1 MLCVSYHVKG
11 AGAEM
16 PRFFI
21 FRRKNLVVSGK
32 VCIFAS
38 LKSKCDTKSLPRG
51 GYFCVKTE
59 GKKNTAATASR
70 GGNAL
75 GVQHFEL

>member
-32 VCIFAS
+32 VCIFAP
-38 LKSKCDTKSLPRG
+38 LKLQSDTKSLPKG
-51 GYFCVKTE
+51 GYFCVET
-59 GKKNTAATASR
+59 KKNYRLQPRRAS
-70 GGNAL
+70 GNTL
-75 GVQHFEL
+75 GVLLCRL

>member
-32 VCIFAS
+32 VCIFAPFKLS
-38 LKSKCDTKSLPRG
+38 GDTKSLPKG

-59 GKKNTAATASR
+59 GKKYTAATASR
-70 GGNAL
+70 LGN
-75 GVQHFEL
+75 HP